1 MLSSP
6 AVRVRGRDEA
16 VGRGRGIAVRLE
28 EHRRDLVLGEH
39 VSEAVG
45 AEEDEVA
52 ECGHGEDVH
61 LDGALG
67 SDRSRDRRALWMPLR
82 LLGGEDAAL
91 HELRDERVVGRDLLE
106 PVTSQPIGAGVAH
119 MSELVSPRRRM
130 RR

>member
-6 AVRVRGRDEA
+6 VRVRGRDEA

-52 ECGHGEDVH
+52 GFCGHGEDVH

-67 SDRSRDRRALWMPLR
+67 SDRSRDRRALRMPLR
-82 LLGGEDAAL
+82 LLGVRTPLSTSSATSEWS
-91 HELRDERVVGRDLLE
+91 VVICSS
-106 PVTSQPIGAGVAH
+106 P
-119 MSELVSPRRRM
+119 SPRSR
-130 RR
+130 